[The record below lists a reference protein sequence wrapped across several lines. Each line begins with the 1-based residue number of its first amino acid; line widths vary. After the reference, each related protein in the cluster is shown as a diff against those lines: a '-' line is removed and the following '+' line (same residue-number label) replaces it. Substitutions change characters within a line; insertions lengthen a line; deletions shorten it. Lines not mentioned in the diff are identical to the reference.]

1 MRGLLRCAAGAVAV
15 TVLTACGV
23 APGLGAGPLD
33 EVRIMVPNPPGGG
46 YDITARSVAAVAGE
60 AELADDIEVFN
71 LTGGAGTT
79 ALARLMYEQ
88 HDDRLLLAMG
98 MGLVAVTRTEDSAH
112 PITDATPLA
121 RLIEEPGAWLVP
133 PESPFETLD
142 DFLAAWADPD
152 TTVRIGGGSAFAG
165 PDHLSALLL
174 AETVG
179 VDVEDADYVWHDGGG
194 ELLAAIRSHDVD
206 VASAGAGE
214 YRNAIDAGELR
225 VLAVTGPDRIDG
237 IDAPTLKET
246 GVDLEFTNWRGLIA
260 PPAVSEESR
269 DEMID
274 GLEALRESPQWRETL
289 AANHWDDAFL
299 AGDDYA
305 TFLTEEVDRIDTLLE
320 SLDLQ

>member
-1 MRGLLRCAAGAVAV
+1 MRGLLRCAASAVLV

-23 APGLGAGPLD
+23 APGLGSASLN

-46 YDITARSVAAVAGE
+46 YDITARSVAAVASD
-60 AELADDIEVFN
+60 AELADEIEVFN

-88 HDDRLLLAMG
+88 HDDRLFLQMG
-98 MGLVAVTRTEDSAH
+98 MGLVAVTRIEETPH

-133 PESPFETLD
+133 PDSPFENLD
-142 DFLAAWADPD
+142 DFLDAWADPD
-152 TTVRIGGGSAFAG
+152 TTVRIGGGSSYGG
-165 PDHLSALLL
+165 PDHLAALLL

-179 VDVEDADYVWHDGGG
+179 VDLEDANYVWHDGGG
-194 ELLAAIRSHDVD
+194 ELLAAIRGHDVD

-225 VLAVTGPDRIDG
+225 ALAVAGSHRIDG
-237 IDAPTLKET
+237 IDAPTLKES

-260 PPAVSEESR
+260 PPGMSDESR
-269 DEMID
+269 EEMIE
-274 GLEALRESPQWRETL
+274 GLEALRETPQWQEIL
-289 AANHWDDAFL
+289 ADNHWDDAFL
-299 AGDDYA
+299 AGDDYGD
-305 TFLTEEVDRIDTLLE
+305 FLREEVERIDALLD